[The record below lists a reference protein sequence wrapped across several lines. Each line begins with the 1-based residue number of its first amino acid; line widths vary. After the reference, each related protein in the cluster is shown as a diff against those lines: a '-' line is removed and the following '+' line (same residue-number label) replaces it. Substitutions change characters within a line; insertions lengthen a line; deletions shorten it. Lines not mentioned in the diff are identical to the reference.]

1 MEDGP
6 LSPSFLT
13 LSSTPNIVVI
23 SKLEQIVNTR
33 MWGQEINTNSVVASR
48 TSPFLLKKKDKW

>member
-13 LSSTPNIVVI
+13 FSSTPNIVVI
-23 SKLEQIVNTR
+23 SKLEQIVNTH

-48 TSPFLLKKKDKW
+48 TSPFF